1 MIAKFY
7 ITKVILKNIFKNL
20 FGNKLT
26 WGNKFS
32 DWPDL
37 NFFFFI

>member
-20 FGNKLT
+20 LGNKLT

-37 NFFFFI
+37 E